1 MPYGEDSS
9 EALTDQGCILR
20 RVRDDY
26 RIGIIVDVKAEG
38 DKAQTEQW
46 RDYTLHEEIGDRKFK
61 AGMLLLLVG

>member
-20 RVRDDY
+20 RVRNYY
-26 RIGIIVDVKAEG
+26 RIGIIMDVKTEG

-46 RDYTLHEEIGDRKFK
+46 RDYTLREEIDDRK
-61 AGMLLLLVG
+61 ARMLLLVG